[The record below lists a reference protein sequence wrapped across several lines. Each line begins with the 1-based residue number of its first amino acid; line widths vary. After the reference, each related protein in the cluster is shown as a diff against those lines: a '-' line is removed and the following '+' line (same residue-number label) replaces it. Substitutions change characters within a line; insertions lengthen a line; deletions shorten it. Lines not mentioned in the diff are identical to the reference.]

1 MFGKKRIEEVA
12 NGLLDI
18 MSVSNKNVLILQ
30 ETVGILQETVQH
42 LGTVIG
48 DMHTL
53 IEIQEARLSLLEGA
67 HHDRRNN
74 ET

>member
-30 ETVGILQETVQH
+30 ATVEQ
-42 LGTVIG
+42 LGSVID

>member
-18 MSVSNKNVLILQ
+18 MSVSNKNVI
-30 ETVGILQETVQH
+30 ILQETVQH

-74 ET
+74 ETQ